1 MTFSAGDRLGTYEIV
16 APLGAGGMGEVY
28 RATDTRLKRDVALKV
43 LPAAFTEDA
52 ERLARLEREAQLL
65 AQLHHPNIASI
76 FGIEE
81 SEGVRALVMEL
92 AEGPTLADRLESG
105 PFPVDEALLVSRQI
119 AEALEAA
126 HEKGIIHRDLKPQ
139 NTKASIEGK
148 VKVLDFGLA
157 KAMEPEGAASGA
169 GGGSQLAHSPTLTI
183 GATVQGMILGT
194 AAYMAPEQA
203 KGFAV
208 DKRSDIWAFGVVL
221 YEMLVGGT
229 LFAGDSVG
237 DTLAAV
243 IRAEI
248 DLDELPPG
256 TPPAIRRLLRRCLER
271 NPKNRLHDI
280 ADARLVIE
288 DALAGRGDEAAAG
301 ATGTEREATRPR
313 WLVPA
318 LGAVALGALGLG
330 FAAGRLGRT
339 PSPAPEAEEVVVAQ
353 SLPPGLHVAQTD
365 LLELAVSRDGRRQA
379 VVVEAE
385 SGQTQILLRDLSEVE
400 PRLLP
405 GTEGAHSPFFSPDG
419 EEVGYFAETELRRV
433 SVSGGPTLRIGS
445 GAAGVFATRGAAWS
459 RDGYIYFTKSTAA
472 GLSRIFEN
480 GGEAEEVTEI
490 DEERDERTHRW
501 PTALPDGSAV
511 LFTSDTSATT
521 EYYDDARIEAVRPAT
536 GERKVLVEGSS
547 MARFLPPDR
556 LVFARGGVLFAQAFD
571 PVRLEVSGRPV
582 ALGQPVRTQVASGA
596 ALFALAENG
605 TLVWL
610 SGSSLESNREAI
622 WISPDGTQTPVADV
636 SPGSYT
642 QLALAPD
649 GRRAVFGVSA
659 PPDLGL
665 SVVDLERGTMT
676 KLTFGGTALTPV
688 WSPDGT
694 RVAYSGLQPGDVVP
708 KIYWKRADGTG
719 DAERLGSLADSVAPS
734 SFAPDG
740 RELVIVRRTRDGD
753 GLGTAWRLPVDGSS
767 EPISLEL
774 SPGSSSFQAVVSPNG
789 RWIAYSSFESGRVE
803 VYVRPFPSGPG
814 KWQVSTDGGSEPHW
828 SAASDAIYLRYG
840 GSILRTPF
848 DTSAGVR
855 LGTAER
861 IGPTVFSGTLAASY
875 DVAADGRV
883 LTFRYLGGRSEIH
896 EVDLALGWGAR
907 VARLTSAKR

>member
-1 MTFSAGDRLGTYEIV
+1 MTLSAGARLGPFEIG

-28 RATDTRLKRDVALKV
+28 RATDTRLKREVALKV
-43 LPAAFTEDA
+43 LPAAFTEDG

-65 AQLHHPNIASI
+65 AQLHHPSIASI

-81 SEGVRALVMEL
+81 SDGTRALVMEL
-92 AEGPTLADRLESG
+92 VEGPTLAERLETG
-105 PFPVDEALLVSRQI
+105 PFPIDEALLLSRQI

-139 NTKASIEGK
+139 NIKASVEGR

-157 KAMEPEGAASGA
+157 KAMGPEVAASSGGA
-169 GGGSQLAHSPTLTI
+169 PLAHSPTLTL

-208 DKRSDIWAFGVVL
+208 DKRADIWAFGVVL

-248 DLDELPPG
+248 DLEALPPG

-280 ADARLVIE
+280 GDARLVL
-288 DALAGRGDEAAAG
+288 DDLLAGRGDEPAARAAG
-301 ATGTEREATRPR
+301 AERSAPRPR

-318 LGAVALGALGLG
+318 VAATALGALVLG
-330 FAAGRLGRT
+330 FVVGRLGRQ
-339 PSPAPEAEEVVVAQ
+339 PPPAPAAEEVFVAQ
-353 SLPPGLHVAQTD
+353 ALPAGRHVAQTD
-365 LLELAVSRDGRRQA
+365 LLELAISRDGRRQA
-379 VVVEAE
+379 VVVEDE
-385 SGQTQILLRDLSEVE
+385 SGQTQILLRDLAEPE

-419 EEVGYFAETELRRV
+419 DDIGYFVETDLRRV
-433 SVSGGPTLRIGS
+433 SVRGGPTLRIGS
-445 GAAGVFATRGAAWS
+445 GAAGVFATRGAVWS
-459 RDGYIYFTKSTAA
+459 RDGHIYFTRSTAA
-472 GLSRIFEN
+472 GLSRVSEN
-480 GGEAEEVTEI
+480 GGEAEAVTEL
-490 DEERDERTHRW
+490 DPARDERTHRW

-521 EYYDDARIEAVRPAT
+521 EFYDDARIEAVRPAT
-536 GERKVLVEGSS
+536 GERRVLIEGSS

-556 LVFARGGVLFAQAFD
+556 LVFARGGMLFAQAFD

-610 SGSSLESNREAI
+610 AGSGLESNREAI
-622 WISPDGTQTPVADV
+622 WISPDGVQTPVADLP
-636 SPGSYT
+636 PGSYT
-642 QLALAPD
+642 QIALAPN
-649 GRRAVFGVSA
+649 GRHAVFGVSA

-676 KLTFGGTALTPV
+676 KLTFEGTSLTPV
-688 WSPDGT
+688 WTPDGT
-694 RVAYSGLQPGDVVP
+694 RVAYSGLLAGDVVP
-708 KIYWKRADGTG
+708 AIYWKRADGTG
-719 DAERLGSLADSVAPS
+719 DAEKLASLDDSLAPS
-734 SFAPDG
+734 SFSPDG
-740 RELVIVRRTRDGD
+740 RQLVFIRRTREGD
-753 GLGTAWRLPVDGSS
+753 GLGKAWMLAVDGSGG
-767 EPISLEL
+767 PRSLEL
-774 SPGSSSFQAVVSPNG
+774 SPGSSSFQAVVSPDG

-803 VYVRPFPSGPG
+803 VYVRPFPSGEG

-828 SAASDAIYLRYG
+828 SAASDAIYFRYG

-861 IGPTVFSGTLAASY
+861 VGPTVFSGTLAASY
-875 DVAADGRV
+875 DVAADGRI
-883 LTFRYLGGRSEIH
+883 LTFRYLGGRSEIRD
-896 EVDLALGWGAR
+896 VNLALGWGDR
-907 VARLTSAKR
+907 VARLTSGRR